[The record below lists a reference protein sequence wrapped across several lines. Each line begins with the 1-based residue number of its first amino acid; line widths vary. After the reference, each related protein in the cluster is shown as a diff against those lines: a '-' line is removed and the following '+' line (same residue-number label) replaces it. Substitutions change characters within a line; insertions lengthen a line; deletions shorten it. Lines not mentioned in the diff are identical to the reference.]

1 MQISESLVN
10 KLQHYALAEHPNE
23 CCGILAGKNNTIKQ
37 IYPVTNT
44 YRSPYRYLMDPQEQ
58 FEAIRDAEKRGFDI
72 LGFYHSH
79 TNSPAYP
86 SATDVRMALQSG
98 WLDVEYVLL
107 STIDQLK
114 PVINSYIITEEGEIT
129 EVSINETP

>member
-1 MQISESLVN
+1 MRISESFVN
-10 KLQHYALAEHPNE
+10 KLQQHALAEHPNE
-23 CCGILAGKNNTIKQ
+23 CCGILAGKNSTLKR
-37 IYPVTNT
+37 IYRVTNT
-44 YRSPYRYLMDPQEQ
+44 YRSPYRYLMDTQEQ

-79 TNSPAYP
+79 TNSPPFP

-107 STIDQLK
+107 STLDQLN

-129 EVSINETP
+129 EVGIKKIS

>member
-1 MQISESLVN
+1 MIA
-10 KLQHYALAEHPNE
+10 HALDEHPNE
-23 CCGILAGKNNTIKQ
+23 CCGVLVGVDNVVSNLYRI
-37 IYPVTNT
+37 TNKAA
-44 YRSPYRYLMDPQEQ
+44 SSYRYLMDPQEQ

>member
-1 MQISESLVN
+1 
-10 KLQHYALAEHPNE
+10 
-23 CCGILAGKNNTIKQ
+23 
-37 IYPVTNT
+37 
-44 YRSPYRYLMDPQEQ
+44 MDPQEQ
-58 FEAIRDAEKRGFDI
+58 FEVIRDAEKRGFDI

>member
-1 MQISESLVN
+1 MQISKTLLN

-23 CCGILAGKNNTIKQ
+23 CCGILAGENNTIKQ

-58 FEAIRDAEKRGFDI
+58 FEVIRDAEKRGFDI

-86 SATDVRMALQSG
+86 SATDVRLATWPDAYYLLVSL
-98 WLDVEYVLL
+98 LDK
-107 STIDQLK
+107 SA
-114 PVINSYIITEEGEIT
+114 PEIRLFSILDG
-129 EVSINETP
+129 EVSEKQVDIT